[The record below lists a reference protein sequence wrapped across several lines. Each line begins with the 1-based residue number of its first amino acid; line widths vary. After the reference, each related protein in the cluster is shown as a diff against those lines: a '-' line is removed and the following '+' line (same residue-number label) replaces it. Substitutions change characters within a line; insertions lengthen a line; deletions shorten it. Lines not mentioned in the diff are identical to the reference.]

1 MFRSAKFSAALGVA
15 FLLGHASLA
24 TGDAGSDRKVAAQLH
39 RSLPDLVVSE
49 DYRGLSQATMRLA
62 GARQRLGETPE
73 ACKALSQSLESYRMA
88 VARESGV
95 IEATA
100 SSVNDDSDGM
110 AEIRSRFG
118 CAKV

>member
-1 MFRSAKFSAALGVA
+1 MFRSAKFAVVMSLFIVLGD
-15 FLLGHASLA
+15 ASLA
-24 TGDAGSDRKVAAQLH
+24 QGDAASDRERAAQLQM
-39 RSLPDLVVSE
+39 SLPSLVVSE
-49 DYRGLSQATMRLA
+49 DYRALSGATMRLA

-73 ACKALSQSLESYRMA
+73 ACRALSQSLESYRMA

>member
-1 MFRSAKFSAALGVA
+1 
-15 FLLGHASLA
+15 
-24 TGDAGSDRKVAAQLH
+24 
-39 RSLPDLVVSE
+39 
-49 DYRGLSQATMRLA
+49 
-62 GARQRLGETPE
+62 
-73 ACKALSQSLESYRMA
+73 
-88 VARESGV
+88 V